1 VNFADRIRGVLK
13 PPAAGPPPAATPRIG
28 GGAAVEDVTGG
39 HWRTDSGG
47 RHFVVE
53 SRIDAGQPHGRARV
67 DEMAASIESR
77 AELASLLTSGAPART
92 PFVFFDLETTGLSGG
107 AGTYAFLVGCGSFSS
122 DGSFAVRQHLMISPG
137 DERAML
143 RAVAGDLESAGALVS
158 FNGKSFDAPVLETRY
173 LFHRLA
179 WPAGHLTHVDA
190 LHPSRC
196 FWGETG
202 GCSLA
207 ALEAQ
212 VLGAR
217 RAADVAGIE
226 IPARYFQFLRTG
238 DARPLGAVL
247 EHNRRDLLS
256 LAALTSRLLQ
266 LLAAGPS
273 ASRSAQE
280 AFALGRVY
288 RTAGLGA
295 RADEAFARALDLA
308 CAQWSP
314 VRTAALHALALSDRH
329 ARRYDEAADR
339 WQALVDAPDCP
350 PLVRRAAVEALAIHH
365 EHRVRN
371 LSAARAFALKGLE
384 SPGGPAWRKAVRRR
398 LTRIDRKLERD
409 VERRVGADPP
419 VQMLLDAAPVD
430 S

>member
-1 VNFADRIRGVLK
+1 
-13 PPAAGPPPAATPRIG
+13 
-28 GGAAVEDVTGG
+28 
-39 HWRTDSGG
+39 
-47 RHFVVE
+47 
-53 SRIDAGQPHGRARV
+53 
-67 DEMAASIESR
+67 
-77 AELASLLTSGAPART
+77 
-92 PFVFFDLETTGLSGG
+92 
-107 AGTYAFLVGCGSFSS
+107 
-122 DGSFAVRQHLMISPG
+122 MISPA

-143 RAVAGDLESAGALVS
+143 RAVAAELESAGALVS

-173 LFHRLA
+173 LFHRLM
-179 WPAGHLTHVDA
+179 WPAGSLTHVDA
-190 LHPSRC
+190 LHPSRH
-196 FWGETG
+196 FWGAAG

-212 VLGAR
+212 VLGTI
-217 RAADVAGIE
+217 RAADVAGFE
-226 IPARYFQFLRTG
+226 IPARYFHFLRTG

-256 LAALTSRLLQ
+256 LAALTGRLLQ

-288 RTAGLGA
+288 RSAGLGA
-295 RADEAFARALDLA
+295 RAHEAFARALDLA

-329 ARRYDEAADR
+329 ARRYDDAAGR
-339 WQALVDAPDCP
+339 WQALVDASDCP

-371 LSAARAFALKGLE
+371 LPAARAFALKGLE
-384 SPGGPAWRKAVRRR
+384 SPGGPAWRDAVRRR

-409 VERRVGADPP
+409 VGRRVGADPP
-419 VQMLLDAAPVD
+419 VQMLLEAVPGD
-430 S
+430 